1 MTKKSEKY
9 RNSALD
15 EKKIFRAVLW
25 ALIVTILICIVAWF
39 NLMLLGDFF
48 FVYFLAFLTSVSL
61 RTLKKSIVE
70 TLETS
75 INNPFNLVKECLI
88 STLI

>member
-1 MTKKSEKY
+1 LLKNSQKY
-9 RNSALD
+9 RNGALD

-48 FVYFLAFLTSVSL
+48 FVYFIAFLTSVSL
-61 RTLKKSIVE
+61 RTLKRSIVE

-75 INNPFNLVKECLI
+75 INNPFYLVK
-88 STLI
+88 